1 MTAPALT
8 ETPLRG
14 IQRPRLC
21 SVPPHFS
28 VEAGAE
34 AVDFARSVNFELD
47 DWQSWVLTQALG
59 TKADGTW
66 TAFEVAEIISRQ
78 NGKNATVEVRE
89 LFGLFVLSEPLII
102 HTAHEFKASNEHFL
116 RIQDRIRS
124 TESMNRRVKS
134 IITSHGEEAVLLR
147 ASPALIFGP
156 GAKRVRKSVAPR
168 LRFLARS
175 RGSGRSFTA
184 DCLVWDEA
192 MILSADQVGA
202 SMPTMSAVP
211 NPQLWYLASAGYP
224 DSTQLAMIRRR
235 GIRGGDPSLA
245 YFEWSIRPHTALC
258 PRDER
263 HGRRTNRFI
272 TCAEH
277 DDRDD
282 PASWAKANPALGIRI
297 TAEHVAREMAGM
309 PPDTFDVERL
319 GAGEWPA
326 DDEDWGAVSAEQWD
340 ACETEISGGTVT
352 PVCFAVDVT
361 PDLSAAAIAV
371 AWQRPS
377 DGRIIVE
384 IPRGC
389 TRAGTSWVIPRLL
402 ELRAKWRPLG
412 IVMPKSAPA
421 AALINDAENR
431 GLELVKVSPAEEAQA
446 FTLMVTGIGDRKVGQ
461 LGPDEAPELR
471 TAVRHAETRDIG
483 DGMRG
488 WSRKNSAANIT
499 PLTAATLAHWA
510 FDKLRRNY
518 DPLKSIG

>member
-1 MTAPALT
+1 MSAQLT
-8 ETPLRG
+8 EAPPLG

-21 SVPPHFS
+21 SVPPHHSLEVGDQAIDF
-28 VEAGAE
+28 AAK
-34 AVDFARSVNFELD
+34 VDFDLD
-47 DWQSWVLTQALG
+47 PWQAWLLREALG
-59 TKADGTW
+59 TKQNGTW
-66 TAFEVAEIISRQ
+66 SSFEVAEIISRQ

-124 TESMNRRVKS
+124 TDTLNKRVKS

-175 RGSGRSFTA
+175 RGSGRSFTC

-192 MILSADQVGA
+192 MILHAEQVGA

-224 DSTQLAMIRRR
+224 DSTQLAMIRKR
-235 GIRGGDPSLA
+235 GIRGGDMSLA
-245 YFEWSIRPHTALC
+245 FFEWSIRPHTPLC

-263 HGRRTNRFI
+263 TGRRTNRFI
-272 TCAEH
+272 TCKEH

-297 TAEHVAREMAGM
+297 TPEHVEREMNGM
-309 PPDTFDVERL
+309 PPDTFDIERL
-319 GAGEWPA
+319 GAGEWPM
-326 DDEDWGAVSAEQWD
+326 DDEDWGAITQEAWD
-340 ACETEISGGTVT
+340 ACQTEIRGGTVT

-361 PDLSAAAIAV
+361 PDLSQATIAV

-377 DGRIIVE
+377 DGRVIIEV
-384 IPRGC
+384 PKGCSRRG
-389 TRAGTSWVIPRLL
+389 TGWVIPRLL
-402 ELRAKWRPLG
+402 ELRSKWRPLG
-412 IVMPKSAPA
+412 IVMPKTAPA
-421 AALINDAENR
+421 SALINDAENR
-431 GLELVKVSPAEEAQA
+431 GIQLIKASAADEAQA
-446 FTLMVTGIGDRKVGQ
+446 FTLMVTGIQDRKIGQ
-461 LGPDEAPELR
+461 LGPDEAPDLR

-499 PLTAATLAHWA
+499 PLTSATLAYWA
-510 FDKLRRNY
+510 FDKLRRSY
-518 DPLKSIG
+518 DPLRSIG